1 MSTHGKL
8 AAHKLPILADVLQP
22 PHPSL
27 KDDVPEGW
35 SMPAISS
42 WLSTFDEAIQE
53 SALKT
58 LFVFSILE
66 KSKWT
71 QEQLREAGTRYGL
84 PLNKLNKCP
93 LKTLQNLVSVGPPLP
108 AD

>member
-1 MSTHGKL
+1 MNLLTPM
-8 AAHKLPILADVLQP
+8 LPSFLQP
-22 PHPSL
+22 PIPSL

-35 SMPAISS
+35 SIPAINS

-53 SALKT
+53 SAKEIGRLLQT
-58 LFVFSILE
+58 
-66 KSKWT
+66 SKRT

-84 PLNKLNKCP
+84 PLTKLNKCP